1 MIGGT
6 CYVATGTLPEWVW
19 IASLPY
25 AILVTSVLMGKH
37 IDKVAG
43 DGPMGIHTLPVIR
56 GEPNARLANAALTVA
71 FYPIVIGAA
80 AGGWIGPWVAL
91 VVLGL
96 PRLLDV
102 LRIYAKPKPDS
113 PPDGYVTWPLWFVG
127 ASFVHT
133 RRAGALLVA
142 GLLLNVVL
150 PGLGF
155 AVRLPWLG

>member
-56 GEPNARLANAALTVA
+56 GEPNARLANAALMVA

-80 AGGWIGPWVAL
+80 AVGWIGP
-91 VVLGL
+91 
-96 PRLLDV
+96 D
-102 LRIYAKPKPDS
+102 LREAQ
-113 PPDGYVTWPLWFVG
+113 
-127 ASFVHT
+127 
-133 RRAGALLVA
+133 AGQPA
-142 GLLLNVVL
+142 
-150 PGLGF
+150 
-155 AVRLPWLG
+155 

>member
-6 CYVATGTLPEWVW
+6 CYVATGPLPEWVW

-25 AILVTSVLMGKH
+25 AILVTTVLMGKH
-37 IDKVAG
+37 IDKIAA
-43 DGPMGIHTLPVIR
+43 DGPMGIHTLPVIL
-56 GEPNARLANAALTVA
+56 GEPNARIVNSALMVA
-71 FYPIVIGAA
+71 FYPIVLGAA
-80 AGGWIGPWVAL
+80 AVGWIGPWVAI
-91 VVLGL
+91 VVVGI
-96 PRLLDV
+96 PRLVGV
-102 LRIYAKPKPDS
+102 LRTYATPKPDS
-113 PPDGYVTWPLWFVG
+113 RPEGYAVWPLWFVS

-142 GLLLNVVL
+142 GLFLNVVL